1 MRTQRRTPQ
10 RVTLAHLDI
19 SGTNGPGAT
28 VTATTVD
35 GAIFE
40 PKTTQVLGEGLSRN
54 LAAGVWLIPGLHAV
68 SGDDTIT
75 DEAGH
80 VWIVSEA
87 STAWHDRT
95 EAAVRRATPLPTLVA
110 IGTGTTAPRWDA
122 TKRRTVTDPAGA
134 VYTGRA
140 RLTTRAGT
148 PDARTEA
155 AGDDLAIRTYD
166 VELAPTTG
174 AGSVEIGHRLV
185 VQAPSG
191 PSTGAVPGDDPALW
205 GRTLTVTGVARGS
218 GQLARFLTARLDT

>member
-1 MRTQRRTPQ
+1 MRTQRRAPQ
-10 RVTLAHLDI
+10 SVTLAHLDN
-19 SGTNGPGAT
+19 SGAT
-28 VTATTVD
+28 TSTAVH
-35 GAIFE
+35 GAVFE

-54 LAAGVWLIPGLHAV
+54 LAAGVWLLPGLHAV

-87 STAWHDRT
+87 STAWRDRT
-95 EAAVRRATPLPTLVA
+95 EAAVRRATPLPTLVS
-110 IGTGTTAPRWDA
+110 IGTGTTGPRWDA
-122 TKRRTVTDPAGA
+122 TERRTVADPADA

-155 AGDDLAIRTYD
+155 AGDDLAVRAYD
-166 VELAPTTG
+166 VELEPTAG
-174 AGSVEIGHRLV
+174 ADAVEIGHRLV
-185 VQAPSG
+185 VQVPTSTSG
-191 PSTGAVPGDDPALW
+191 APSTGAVPGDDPALW

>member
-1 MRTQRRTPQ
+1 MRTQRRAPQ
-10 RVTLAHLDI
+10 SVTLAHLDA
-19 SGTNGPGAT
+19 NGAT
-28 VTATTVD
+28 TSTTVH
-35 GAIFE
+35 GAVFE

-54 LAAGVWLIPGLHAV
+54 LAAGVWLLPGLHAV

-87 STAWHDRT
+87 STTWRDRT
-95 EAAVRRATPLPTLVA
+95 EAAVRRATPLPTLVS
-110 IGTGTTAPRWDA
+110 IGTGTVDPRWDA
-122 TKRRTVTDPAGA
+122 IERRTVTDPADA
-134 VYTGRA
+134 VYVGRA

-155 AGDDLAIRTYD
+155 AGDDLAVRTYD
-166 VELAPTTG
+166 VELEPIAS
-174 AGSVEIGHRLV
+174 ADAVEIGHRLV
-185 VQAPSG
+185 VQDPSG